1 MTRFEIKG
9 LKEPR
14 GAGSGWETKQ
24 KAEDF
29 CRKLATNSLWQS
41 MFMAEGTKFAD
52 LEICEFDFQF
62 NEPDVKIVR
71 IERDEKELMP
81 LYDDECNKVYYEVN
95 KDDDEYYDT
104 LQEYD
109 PIWFT
114 LSIDLKEGIMY
125 ADVDLSNGL
134 GMVEVAREKLPDDE
148 REFEKAVKRMIE
160 AF

>member
-1 MTRFEIKG
+1 MEITDDIWRDTRKG
-9 LKEPR
+9 LFGDSSHWDDEMFENDKYLIINSVLDFA
-14 GAGSGWETKQ
+14 GASNSNFNNKKVQ
-24 KAEDF
+24 K
-29 CRKLATNSLWQS
+29 
-41 MFMAEGTKFAD
+41 
-52 LEICEFDFQF
+52 
-62 NEPDVKIVR
+62 
-71 IERDEKELMP
+71 